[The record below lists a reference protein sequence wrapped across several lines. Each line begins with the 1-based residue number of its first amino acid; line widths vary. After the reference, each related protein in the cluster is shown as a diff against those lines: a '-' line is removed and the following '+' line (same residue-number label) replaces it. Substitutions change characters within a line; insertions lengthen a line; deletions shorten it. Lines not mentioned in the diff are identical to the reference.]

1 MALFERKSP
10 YAKLVEDYHKLSPE
24 DRKKFHAEILDVEKA
39 EDEREIDKVEAEK
52 AESPKKEDEKR
63 EEVKEE
69 SREIG
74 KEINEAE
81 ETEAEDIEKG
91 EEPSEE
97 AEEAHKEEK
106 PIEEVEELPK
116 EEIEKERPLPAD
128 DRIDKLTELVNAL
141 AEKIDAVFLSSVI
154 YCTSIFFPTS
164 DNRFLSSYFFLSN
177 SEYIASPK
185 SSSSS
190 SYSKNTNSNSP

>member
-10 YAKLVEDYHKLSPE
+10 YAKLVEDYHKLSPK
-24 DRKKFHAEILDVEKA
+24 DREKFHAEILDVEKA

-52 AESPKKEDEKR
+52 AESPEKEDEKR

-69 SREIG
+69 SKEIG
-74 KEINEAE
+74 KEIN
-81 ETEAEDIEKG
+81 EAEDIEKG

-141 AEKIDAVFLSSVI
+141 AEKIDAMAERKEEPKPFGLGSKGFGESREKLG
-154 YCTSIFFPTS
+154 TSA
-164 DNRFLSSYFFLSN
+164 DERKKYFGF
-177 SEYIASPK
+177 
-185 SSSSS
+185 
-190 SYSKNTNSNSP
+190 

>member
-24 DRKKFHAEILDVEKA
+24 DREKFHAEILDVKKA

-52 AESPKKEDEKR
+52 AESPEKEDAKR

-69 SREIG
+69 SKEIG

-81 ETEAEDIEKG
+81 ET
-91 EEPSEE
+91 
-97 AEEAHKEEK
+97 HKEEK

-141 AEKIDAVFLSSVI
+141 AEKIDAMAERKEEPKPFGLGSKGFGESREKLG
-154 YCTSIFFPTS
+154 TSA
-164 DNRFLSSYFFLSN
+164 DERKKYFGF
-177 SEYIASPK
+177 
-185 SSSSS
+185 
-190 SYSKNTNSNSP
+190 